1 MAEMKRGLRK
11 SRIGVV
17 VSDKMDKTVVVQV
30 TRIIMHPLYKK
41 YIRKRAKYKAHDEKR
56 EYKVGDTVEIIETKP
71 TSREKRW
78 RVMRLIERPEI
89 K

>member
-1 MAEMKRGLRK
+1 MAEKKRGLRK

-17 VSDKMDKTVVVQV
+17 VSDRMDKTVVVQV
-30 TRIIMHPLYKK
+30 TRIVMHPLYKK
-41 YIRKRAKYKAHDEKR
+41 YIRKRAKYKAHDEKK
-56 EYKVGDTVEIIETKP
+56 EYRVGDTVEIMETKP
-71 TSREKRW
+71 LSKDKRW

>member
-1 MAEMKRGLRK
+1 MAETKRGLRK

-30 TRIIMHPLYKK
+30 TRIVMHPLYKK
-41 YIRKRAKYKAHDEKR
+41 YIRKRAKYKAHDERGEFKI
-56 EYKVGDTVEIIETKP
+56 GDTVEIRE
-71 TSREKRW
+71 SRPVSKEKRW
-78 RVMRLIERPEI
+78 QVIKLIERPEI

>member
-1 MAEMKRGLRK
+1 MAETKRGLRK

-30 TRIIMHPLYKK
+30 TRIVMHPLYKK
-41 YIRKRAKYKAHDEKR
+41 YIRKRSKHKAHDER
-56 EYKVGDTVEIIETKP
+56 GEYKIGDTVEIRE
-71 TSREKRW
+71 SRPVSKEKRW
-78 RVMRLIERPEI
+78 QVIKLIERPEI